1 MSKKTKSI
9 YLDDLKQIGHIR
21 IAEELLK
28 EIDEIA
34 ASCNMSRSKLMRRTL
49 EGMVH
54 YMNDAQS
61 FNKPNF
67 FGQRPSL
74 TVWLDEREQMHDMT
88 EQVTNLHKQ
97 IVQAK
102 TVEEKLNFITEQNLK
117 VANMINLLHK
127 NIST

>member
-1 MSKKTKSI
+1 
-9 YLDDLKQIGHIR
+9 
-21 IAEELLK
+21 
-28 EIDEIA
+28 
-34 ASCNMSRSKLMRRTL
+34 MRRTL

-102 TVEEKLNFITEQNLK
+102 TVEEKLNFITEQNLN

>member
-9 YLDDLKQIGHIR
+9 YIDDIKQIGHIR

-34 ASCNMSRSKLMRRTL
+34 ASCNMSRSELMRRTL

-67 FGQRPSL
+67 FGQRQSL

-102 TVEEKLNFITEQNLK
+102 TVEEKLNFITEQNLN

-127 NIST
+127 STLT